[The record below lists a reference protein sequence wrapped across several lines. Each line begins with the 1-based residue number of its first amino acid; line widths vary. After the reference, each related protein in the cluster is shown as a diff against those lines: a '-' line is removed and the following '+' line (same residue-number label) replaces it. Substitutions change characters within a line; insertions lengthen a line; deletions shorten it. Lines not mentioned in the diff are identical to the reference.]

1 MKRKLLFL
9 VVVAVAVFAACDPFG
24 TSETRAYITGRI
36 FADSLMTVPF
46 EGATVLVEVD
56 PDSIAMPTI
65 SAVTNANGV
74 FMLEVPFFTSSPDD
88 GMSGYGMSGVGRVGL
103 KAYALGLEYV
113 YRSYNESPFVVT
125 AGDTLV
131 VWDVPVT
138 SFKEPE

>member
-9 VVVAVAVFAACDPFG
+9 VVVAVAVIAGCDPFG

-46 EGATVLVEVD
+46 EGATVVVD
-56 PDSIAMPTI
+56 VNPDSIAMPTI

-88 GMSGYGMSGVGRVGL
+88 GMSGYGMSGAGYVGL
-103 KAYALGLEYV
+103 KAYALGKLYT
-113 YRSYNESPFVVT
+113 YRTFDESPFLVT

-131 VWDVPVT
+131 VWDISVT
-138 SFKEPE
+138 SFL